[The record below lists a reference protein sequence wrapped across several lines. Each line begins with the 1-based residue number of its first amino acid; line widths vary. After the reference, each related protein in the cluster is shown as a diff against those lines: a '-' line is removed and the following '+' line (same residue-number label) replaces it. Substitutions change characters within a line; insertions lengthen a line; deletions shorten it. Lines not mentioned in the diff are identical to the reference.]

1 VSYVPK
7 PAVQAQFKGGDA
19 ALMQW
24 LCKNVKYPSEAQ
36 SQGVMGRVQVEFFIT
51 ETGQITN
58 IRAIAFGKHT
68 PEGSNTLPEMVVM
81 AYAKEKKAEG
91 KELSAQE
98 QQDYKRAV
106 EALLTESIR
115 VVGAMPAW
123 EPGYVDKEKTN
134 PCTTRYVLPIMFRLA

>member
-1 VSYVPK
+1 
-7 PAVQAQFKGGDA
+7 
-19 ALMQW
+19 
-24 LCKNVKYPSEAQ
+24 
-36 SQGVMGRVQVEFFIT
+36 
-51 ETGQITN
+51 
-58 IRAIAFGKHT
+58 
-68 PEGSNTLPEMVVM
+68 MVVM